1 MITSSLLVGE
11 RPFNAPWWLTT
22 WLKPFSVLFTL
33 HSPDLLKL
41 SDLTPVA
48 HSSLLALG
56 YEAAEADFIWETLQ
70 HDLGASH
77 ANQLVL
83 IQQEQATHG

>member
-1 MITSSLLVGE
+1 MITSSSLIGE
-11 RPFNAPWWLTT
+11 QQGKVSWWPLT
-22 WLKPFSVLFTL
+22 WLKPFSLFFAA
-33 HSPDLLKL
+33 SRSDLLKL

-70 HDLGASH
+70 HDLGASY
-77 ANQLVL
+77 ASQLVF
-83 IQQEQATHG
+83 IEQEQAPHG